1 MRALA
6 DEARIRE
13 FLRALGGEAKAPC
26 RLYLTGGATAVLLG
40 WRETTVDVDVKFV
53 PEAGEVFDAIP
64 RLKES
69 LRINV
74 ELASPSD
81 FIPPLP
87 GWEDRSR
94 FEKQEGRLAVYH
106 YDFYSQ
112 ALAKLEREH
121 EQDLED
127 VREMIRRRLVEPAKL
142 LEFFQRIEADLR
154 RYPAIDPPTFRRSV
168 EEMVRGAGS
177 TGS

>member
-1 MRALA
+1 MRPLA
-6 DEARIRE
+6 DAERIRA
-13 FLRALGGEAKAPC
+13 FLSALGREAKAPC

-40 WRETTVDVDVKFV
+40 WRETTIGADVKFV
-53 PEAGEVFDAIP
+53 PEASEVFDAIP

-69 LRINV
+69 LGINV
-74 ELASPSD
+74 ELACPAD
-81 FIPPLP
+81 FIPALP

-94 FEKQEGRLAVYH
+94 FEGQEGRLAVYH
-106 YDFYSQ
+106 YDFYAQ

-121 EQDLED
+121 DQDLED
-127 VREMIRRRLVEPAKL
+127 VRERIRRELVEPRRL
-142 LEFFQRIEADLR
+142 LEFFERIVPDLR

-168 EEMVRGAGS
+168 EERVRDAGS